1 MSRGVYESDVSIP
14 GFEQDARC
22 PHCGGELRIVL
33 GERLGTLAVD
43 PAPVVEIVTTGT
55 LGFRGTFARE
65 RGRPLR
71 YARRRARGL

>member
-43 PAPVVEIVTTGT
+43 PAPSVEIVTTGT
-55 LGFRGTFARE
+55 LEFS
-65 RGRPLR
+65 RPRVQPHPRKGKRSTASVL
-71 YARRRARGL
+71 